1 MKLTPFEEAERNR
14 NIHIKRMAM
23 TEKVSQ
29 LVQQLEEGQNF
40 LAAAEDP
47 DLEDCYG
54 MYDPAIVAT
63 VKREVKTITSALIIV
78 ADAWESIAGVSA

>member
-1 MKLTPFEEAERNR
+1 MQLTPFEKAERNR
-14 NIHIKRMAM
+14 HIHIKRMAM

-29 LVQQLEEGQNF
+29 MVQQLKEGQSF

-54 MYDPAIVAT
+54 MYDPVIVDT
-63 VKREVKTITSALIIV
+63 VKREVKTITSALVIM